1 MSTRSEMKSTLPT
14 LNLSN
19 SNEQGYTQFAFVFR
33 NCMTLHGDEY
43 EKICDT
49 TVHESKLDSD
59 VNKKVFAILASV
71 CTTSA
76 TIDILQRLSSR
87 SGREAWIALNAHFHK
102 ETDLDINRM
111 FTTWLSTGIDEMS
124 VPGLEV
130 YKLQTYQIMRK
141 IAETSDNIP
150 SRWFRAVILSKL
162 STDDAG
168 WLSFQLQE
176 VPNKSESVEALFNK
190 IESILQMKNSS
201 RSHIEGGT
209 VLTSALSSTP
219 PARPQKILHNNK
231 GEKTVFCAH
240 CRKDGVNAQHASDKC
255 FHQFP
260 HLAPHGFKPRS
271 QTKSALRSGTPA
283 TSFFTTNVPRTT
295 PGAQYHTQDFSFMM
309 KDDIVTLDRNALLL
323 DSCSTRHIVNN
334 LALPFVNKHTF
345 RQFKKEEIHQM
356 SCGGGPPMDAVGEV
370 ELLINSIDKNG
381 VPTSISVRNALVIPD
396 FRTNLLSEPQLM
408 ASAEARGVNL
418 QYISRTGEEPHLIL
432 GTVVVP
438 LQRSRT
444 GGLPHVR
451 YFLQD

>member
-1 MSTRSEMKSTLPT
+1 MGSTL
-14 LNLSN
+14 S
-19 SNEQGYTQFAFVFR
+19 
-33 NCMTLHGDEY
+33 M
-43 EKICDT
+43 
-49 TVHESKLDSD
+49 
-59 VNKKVFAILASV
+59 
-71 CTTSA
+71 
-76 TIDILQRLSSR
+76 
-87 SGREAWIALNAHFHK
+87 
-102 ETDLDINRM
+102 
-111 FTTWLSTGIDEMS
+111 
-124 VPGLEV
+124 
-130 YKLQTYQIMRK
+130 LQTNVSI
-141 IAETSDNIP
+141 N
-150 SRWFRAVILSKL
+150 FRILPRM
-162 STDDAG
+162 A
-168 WLSFQLQE
+168 
-176 VPNKSESVEALFNK
+176 
-190 IESILQMKNSS
+190 
-201 RSHIEGGT
+201 
-209 VLTSALSSTP
+209 
-219 PARPQKILHNNK
+219 
-231 GEKTVFCAH
+231 
-240 CRKDGVNAQHASDKC
+240 
-255 FHQFP
+255 
-260 HLAPHGFKPRS
+260 GFKPRS

-283 TSFFTTNVPRTT
+283 SQQASFFSTNVPRRTT
-295 PGAQYHTQDFSFMM
+295 PSPGAHAHGQYHTQDFSFMM
-309 KDDIVTLDRNALLL
+309 KDGIVTLDRNALLL